1 VSFFADKLILF
12 ELININI
19 SFKFV
24 AMSFSDY
31 QERLAR
37 SIRVLNL
44 PEGYDK
50 ENILSNLKNAGT
62 IEDIKLGTT
71 EMIVTYASS
80 NEKDLSKMYDGCPV
94 DDYVIK
100 LEDTENF
107 EVNSGQKAEEAE
119 VNTAAQTTNVQSE
132 PERHEE
138 VTQIHREQ
146 APEVSSPL
154 HKEEAPKAE
163 EKHTAEPIAQ
173 VSREEVRPQP
183 TPTEV
188 PEQRIPERKPEV
200 QAPVQEPVQQRSG
213 DNVKDLLK
221 DLQGA
226 NLPARTALPNS
237 DLFNVVANRNY
248 LLIFTLVWSLQLF
261 LRSVF

>member
-1 VSFFADKLILF
+1 
-12 ELININI
+12 
-19 SFKFV
+19 
-24 AMSFSDY
+24 MSFSDY

-62 IEDIKLGTT
+62 IEDIKLGAT
-71 EMIVTYASS
+71 EMIVTYSSS

-107 EVNSGQKAEEAE
+107 EVNSGQKE
-119 VNTAAQTTNVQSE
+119 
-132 PERHEE
+132 EE
-138 VTQIHREQ
+138 VVAPVVQNKNVEVEKTEEITYTHKVQTSETSSSSVQREIHRVE
-146 APEVSSPL
+146 EKSSP
-154 HKEEAPKAE
+154 
-163 EKHTAEPIAQ
+163 EPVVQAN
-173 VSREEVRPQP
+173 REEIRTSQNV
-183 TPTEV
+183 
-188 PEQRIPERKPEV
+188 PEV
-200 QAPVQEPVQQRSG
+200 QEIRNTERRPEPQPVSQEPAQQKSG
-213 DNVKDLLK
+213 ENVKELLK

-226 NLPARTALPNS
+226 NLPARTNLPNT

-248 LLIFTLVWSLQLF
+248 LLIFTLIWSLQLF

>member
-1 VSFFADKLILF
+1 
-12 ELININI
+12 
-19 SFKFV
+19 
-24 AMSFSDY
+24 MSFSDY
-31 QERLAR
+31 QERLTR

-62 IEDIKLGTT
+62 IEDIKLGAT

-107 EVNSGQKAEEAE
+107 EVNSGQKAEEPE
-119 VNTAAQTTNVQSE
+119 VIPAAQTTHVQSE
-132 PERHEE
+132 AEKHEE
-138 VTQIHREQ
+138 PAHITNPKS
-146 APEVSSPL
+146 PEVTSPL
-154 HKEEAPKAE
+154 LKEEAPRAE
-163 EKHTAEPIAQ
+163 EKTSSEPIAQ
-173 VSREEVRPQP
+173 VSREEVRVQP
-183 TPTEV
+183 SPAEV
-188 PEQRIPERKPEV
+188 QEPRIVERKPEV
-200 QAPVQEPVQQRSG
+200 QSSVQEPAQQKSG
-213 DNVKDLLK
+213 DNVKDLLN

-237 DLFNVVANRNY
+237 DTFNFVNNRNY